1 MSIGSFGFAGI
12 GPGTILAQP
21 SGDTDR
27 AQHDSGAQQ
36 SQLHSDLKAEQAA
49 GIGQTDGEEHET
61 EDRDGDGRRPWELP
75 PKKKDSVPA
84 GALAETPPPAKDPSG
99 ERGNSLD
106 LTG

>member
-21 SGDTDR
+21 AGDTDR

-36 SQLHSDLKAEQAA
+36 SQIHSDLKAEQAA
-49 GIGQTDGEEHET
+49 GIGQTDGEDHET
-61 EDRDGDGRRPWELP
+61 EDRDADGRRPWELP
-75 PKKKDSVPA
+75 PKKKAAAPTEAAIDEQPHS
-84 GALAETPPPAKDPSG
+84 KDPSG
-99 ERGNSLD
+99 QRGNALD